1 MVSSAAIV
9 NHHSSRRRSASSQ
22 WAPSAH
28 SPASALATT
37 TTHATTAW
45 TSRSATRGVSPQ
57 PWPDEPVA
65 TSYDHSSLDT
75 DTGPP
80 WGCGASAPWCPC
92 AKAGLFTQAWKASSS
107 RHRVTTS
114 QVVRPSVGRSSSKPS
129 KPSWSSTAPARAAK
143 RLASSSPEPSGTVM
157 ALILMTV
164 TKAIMPA
171 PPPSPTNAP
180 VQPPGPRPPAGGCA
194 GSAEEPLAQPGQ
206 NGERPHH
213 RDGEAQPQGG
223 ERPEDHLVVDRVQQ
237 LLGPLTQRHGPER
250 GADLPDRPP
259 GGHQPADAPTP
270 GRLDGRQPGHHVGDG
285 AGHGEEDVVHAGRV
299 AEGRPDPA
307 AVAGHPHRRADD

>member
-1 MVSSAAIV
+1 
-9 NHHSSRRRSASSQ
+9 
-22 WAPSAH
+22 PSAH

-157 ALILMTV
+157 ALILITEHISRHLTSV
-164 TKAIMPA
+164 EHQYGEWRSALLL
-171 PPPSPTNAP
+171 
-180 VQPPGPRPPAGGCA
+180 PRF
-194 GSAEEPLAQPGQ
+194 
-206 NGERPHH
+206 
-213 RDGEAQPQGG
+213 
-223 ERPEDHLVVDRVQQ
+223 
-237 LLGPLTQRHGPER
+237 LLL
-250 GADLPDRPP
+250 L
-259 GGHQPADAPTP
+259 
-270 GRLDGRQPGHHVGDG
+270 LDGLL
-285 AGHGEEDVVHAGRV
+285 E
-299 AEGRPDPA
+299 
-307 AVAGHPHRRADD
+307 